1 MKIAVVIP
9 AYNEVSRIEAVLKDI
24 PSFLDGHEV
33 IKIVVDDGSN
43 DKTSQIAKSAD
54 NVLVFRHR
62 TNLGKGAAVKT
73 GCDAACKMKV
83 DYIVLM
89 DGDGQHNPKEMAK
102 LLKPAIKS
110 RQPILVI
117 GSRRKSKD
125 MPFAMRFGNMILSNL
140 VRWLFGIK
148 IRDTQS
154 GFRCFSAL
162 VYPNIRWKSADY
174 GMETEMLILASYR
187 GINCREIDISTIYHD
202 HYKGTTVID
211 GLRVLLTLLKWRLL
225 WSREFRSSASYSA

>member
-1 MKIAVVIP
+1 MDG
-9 AYNEVSRIEAVLKDI
+9 NEI
-24 PSFLDGHEV
+24 
-33 IKIVVDDGSN
+33 IKIVVDDGSK
-43 DKTSQIAKSAD
+43 DRTSQLAKTVKGA
-54 NVLVFRHR
+54 LVFRHR

-89 DGDGQHNPKEMAK
+89 DGDGQHNPKEIAK
-102 LLKPAIKS
+102 LLKATIKS

-117 GSRRKSKD
+117 GSRRKSKN
-125 MPFAMRFGNMILSNL
+125 MPFAMRFGNTVLSRL
-140 VRWLFGIK
+140 VQWLFGISIK
-148 IRDTQS
+148 DTQS
-154 GFRCFSAL
+154 GFRCFPSSI
-162 VYPNIRWKSADY
+162 YSSIRWNSADY

-211 GLRVLLTLLKWRLL
+211 GLRVLMTLLKWRLS
-225 WSREFRSSASYSA
+225 WSRAFRSSESFSA